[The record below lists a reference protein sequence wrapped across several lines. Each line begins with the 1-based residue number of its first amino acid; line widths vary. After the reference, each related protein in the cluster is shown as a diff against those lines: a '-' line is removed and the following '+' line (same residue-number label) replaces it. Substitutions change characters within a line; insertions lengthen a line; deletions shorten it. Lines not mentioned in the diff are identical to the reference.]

1 MRWLIW
7 LLGLAALA
15 TGLILVADLNSGYVL
30 VAMPGQRI
38 ELSLNFAL
46 ILLALAF
53 AATYLLLRLL
63 VTTIGLPSR
72 VARFR
77 ATRRLEAAH
86 QALSEALRE
95 FFSGRYSRAEKT
107 AIRAVELGAPEDVGI
122 VVAAHAAHGLRAQD
136 RRDGYLERLA
146 ADSNKP
152 DIVKAVSRAQ
162 MLLDDR
168 RPEEALAALALLPA
182 KHTAALRL
190 ELRARQRIGQWEL
203 APALIDQ
210 LEKRGVFSA
219 DQADAERRHAWR
231 QLLERRSGD
240 AAGLK
245 DLWKRL
251 PERYRRETSIA
262 AAAATAFHE
271 MGLCEDAT
279 GIIES
284 SLEADWDGGLVS
296 LYGECRSGNA
306 LRQIERAERWLREHR
321 KDGTLL
327 LALGRLCAQQQLWGK
342 AQSYFEASVAVE
354 PTYSAHLELAQLH
367 DRLER
372 ADDART
378 HYRASL
384 ELAVVQLKLASGGR
398 RRRLV

>member
-7 LLGLAALA
+7 ILGIAAFA
-15 TGLILVADLNSGYVL
+15 TGLTLIADLNPGYVL
-30 VAMPGQRI
+30 IAIPGQRI

-46 ILLALAF
+46 ILLAF
-53 AATYLLLRLL
+53 GFIAAYLLLRLL
-63 VTTIGLPSR
+63 ATTVSLPSR
-72 VARFR
+72 VSRFR
-77 ATRRLEAAH
+77 EARRRNAAY
-86 QALSEALRE
+86 QAMAEALRE

-107 AIRAVELGAPEDVGI
+107 AMRAVELGAPEDVGV
-122 VVAAHAAHGLRAQD
+122 VVAAHAAHGLRARE
-136 RRDGYLERLA
+136 RRDEYLERLA

-152 DIVKAVSRAQ
+152 DAVKAVSRAQ

-190 ELRARQRIGQWEL
+190 ELRARQRIGQWDL

-251 PERYRRETSIA
+251 PERYRRESSIA
-262 AAAATAFHE
+262 AAAAMAFHE
-271 MGLCEDAT
+271 MGLCDEAK

-284 SLEADWDGGLVS
+284 SLDADWDGGLVT
-296 LYGECRSGNA
+296 LYGECRSGNV
-306 LRQIERAERWLREHR
+306 LSQIERAERWLREHR
-321 KDGTLL
+321 NDGALL

-342 AQSYFEASVAVE
+342 AQSYFEASIAIE

-384 ELAVVQLKLASGGR
+384 ELAVGQLKQAGGGR
-398 RRRLV
+398 RRRLI

>member
-251 PERYRRETSIA
+251 PERYRRETSSA

>member
-7 LLGLAALA
+7 ILGLAALA
-15 TGLILVADLNSGYVL
+15 TGLTLIADINPGYVL
-30 VAMPGQRI
+30 IAMPGQRI
-38 ELSLNFAL
+38 ELSLNFAV
-46 ILLALAF
+46 ILLVLGF
-53 AATYLLLRLL
+53 IATYLLLRLL
-63 VTTIGLPSR
+63 FTTIGLPSR
-72 VARFR
+72 VAHFR
-77 ATRRLEAAH
+77 EVRRRDAA
-86 QALSEALRE
+86 QQKMTEALRE
-95 FFSGRYSRAEKT
+95 FFSGRYSRAEKS
-107 AIRAVELGAPEDVGI
+107 AMRAVELGAPEDVGV

-136 RRDGYLERLA
+136 RRDGYLDRLA
-146 ADSNKP
+146 ADPDKS
-152 DIVKAVSRAQ
+152 DIVRAVSRAQ

-168 RPEEALAALALLPA
+168 RPEEALAALALLPS

-190 ELRARQRIGQWEL
+190 ELRARQRIGQWDL
-203 APALIDQ
+203 APPLIDQ

-262 AAAATAFHE
+262 IAAAAAFHE
-271 MGLCEDAT
+271 MGLCDEAT

-284 SLEADWDGGLVS
+284 SLETDWDSGLVT

-306 LRQIERAERWLREHR
+306 LRQIECAERWLREHR
-321 KDGTLL
+321 KDGALL

-384 ELAVVQLKLASGGR
+384 ALAVGQLKQAGGGR
-398 RRRLV
+398 RRKLV